1 MQQQQQKDV
10 CAICLAAA
18 NPRGGGEFLTS
29 PGCCGKW
36 FHQSC
41 IEDMKKAGKNFCPAC
56 IKPFPASP
64 TFTAPTVAGPVP
76 APFPPSPFNN
86 AAAYNQGTL
95 AWGPPAQ
102 ISPPQNVFSFGNTNV
117 QPQPT
122 ATGIFARYNSASQAP
137 PMSGS
142 LQEDEI
148 VATET
153 PVKAATKSVSKGDE
167 PKADELQINIIPE
180 YPAEGLAAK
189 FPFHARVSVVFSPDQ
204 TALQEQPRNGL
215 DVVCVLDN
223 SGSMSGSKIDNLKR
237 AMEFVISTLTDQDRL
252 SIVTFNSSAT
262 PLQGLWKMTEAKK
275 DASKNII
282 RSIHAGGGTDIYR
295 GMDAGWQILQQRR
308 TRNPASCMFLL
319 TDGQD
324 GSNLEQKKQLARTM
338 RAQGTS
344 LFVFGFGNDHDSAH
358 LLDITNAGEGSFIFI
373 ETNDTVI
380 DAFGGAIGS
389 QQGQLLR
396 NIQVQF
402 QMASPNIIIESVLA
416 GSYPQ
421 QVDTTTRRSGHVRFA
436 DLYGGEKRDFLLQL
450 RLPEIPSPAERYE
463 IVSVRAQ
470 YQKYGDD
477 TTVITTNPQ
486 TATIARVNQLAATR
500 TRNPEVDEQ
509 VQRLEVTASIQQ
521 AVAAADR
528 GDYKNGKE
536 NLERMKKQIESSI
549 SYTKGNPMVRGLID
563 DLNDCQRKISSRD
576 EYVSFGGRA
585 KMTETADTYSKQR
598 AVFAKN
604 SNMMYMQSASSVACQ
619 SSALDYR
626 NNISSPF
633 VATPVP
639 APVAAPPTAPSGSPP
654 AVASNP
660 ATNTNPSVFS
670 WLGGAKKK

>member
-1 MQQQQQKDV
+1 V
-10 CAICLAAA
+10 I
-18 NPRGGGEFLTS
+18 
-29 PGCCGKW
+29 
-36 FHQSC
+36 
-41 IEDMKKAGKNFCPAC
+41 
-56 IKPFPASP
+56 
-64 TFTAPTVAGPVP
+64 
-76 APFPPSPFNN
+76 
-86 AAAYNQGTL
+86 
-95 AWGPPAQ
+95 
-102 ISPPQNVFSFGNTNV
+102 
-117 QPQPT
+117 
-122 ATGIFARYNSASQAP
+122 
-137 PMSGS
+137 
-142 LQEDEI
+142 
-148 VATET
+148 
-153 PVKAATKSVSKGDE
+153 
-167 PKADELQINIIPE
+167 
-180 YPAEGLAAK
+180 
-189 FPFHARVSVVFSPDQ
+189 FSPDQ

-252 SIVTFNSSAT
+252 SIVTFNSSAR

-275 DASKNII
+275 EASKNII
-282 RSIHAGGGTDIYR
+282 RSITAGGGTDIYR
-295 GMDAGWQILQQRR
+295 GMDAGWQILQQRS

-358 LLDITNAGEGSFIFI
+358 LLDIANAGEGSFIFI

-402 QMASPNIIIESVLA
+402 QMASPNVTIESVLA
-416 GSYPQ
+416 GSYSQ
-421 QVDTTTRRSGHVRFA
+421 EVDTTTRRSGTVKFA
-436 DLYGGEKRDFLLQL
+436 DLYGGEKRDFLIQL
-450 RLPEIPSPAERYE
+450 RLPEIPGAIERYE
-463 IVSVRAQ
+463 LLSVRAQ

-486 TATIARVNQLAATR
+486 TAIITRVNEVTATR

-528 GDYKNGKE
+528 GDFKGGKE
-536 NLERMKKQIESSI
+536 SLELMKKQIESSI

-576 EYVSFGGRA
+576 EYALFGGRA

-604 SNMMYMQSASSVACQ
+604 SNMMYMQSASSTACQ

-626 NNISSPF
+626 NTVSPM
-633 VATPVP
+633 AAKPKP
-639 APVAAPPTAPSGSPP
+639 APAPAPAPPGPSHTTSS
-654 AVASNP
+654 SN
-660 ATNTNPSVFS
+660 SFS
-670 WLGGAKKK
+670 WFGAKKK